1 MKKIFLV
8 SEYILPTQNTTG
20 YLFHKLHENLKK
32 QYGERLQLIVK
43 EDPDHLI
50 ENAILITDVNLN
62 KKQLV
67 QRLIF
72 ELIVSFK
79 FLLKLILNVKNN
91 DVVFSGTNPSLL
103 LPVIYFAQKIKKFKW
118 ILLIH
123 DVFPENLIA
132 AKILKKNNIFYRL
145 LKYFFDKF
153 YSSADIRIVIGKD
166 MKTLVDNKVRTNDS
180 IIIQNWIDHHD
191 IDVHPKIENPII
203 RQLGWQNDQPIF
215 QFFGNIGRVQ
225 GIHNILEAF
234 KLIEKNLRPKILFI
248 GGGAYENEL
257 SAELERIK
265 DPNIQY
271 IGSIDQSQ
279 KSQGLNA
286 GDIAIVTLADG
297 MLGLGVPSKAYFSMA
312 ADKPILAIMEEDS
325 EVARMIQK
333 YEIGWVVAPGNPK
346 KLAEAFIEIM
356 QKYKSAKN
364 TSPRNILVE
373 NYSEEIAMNK
383 LINVIQKIFKCILKL
398 DY

>member
-1 MKKIFLV
+1 M
-8 SEYILPTQNTTG
+8 
-20 YLFHKLHENLKK
+20 
-32 QYGERLQLIVK
+32 
-43 EDPDHLI
+43 
-50 ENAILITDVNLN
+50 
-62 KKQLV
+62 
-67 QRLIF
+67 
-72 ELIVSFK
+72 
-79 FLLKLILNVKNN
+79 
-91 DVVFSGTNPSLL
+91 
-103 LPVIYFAQKIKKFKW
+103 
-118 ILLIH
+118 
-123 DVFPENLIA
+123 
-132 AKILKKNNIFYRL
+132 

-383 LINVIQKIFKCILKL
+383 LINVIQKIF
-398 DY
+398 